1 MTLPAFV
8 RQTRNRAESSHPLWT
23 TPQSLGLE
31 TRWRIAR
38 KARVCAP
45 FAIAS
50 DRETRF
56 AARCVASKRVVA
68 GDGAAMA
75 VAALRVVIPRRQML
89 GAAIVPER
97 DRAWAPSEAAL
108 KFGIFEVPEEH
119 LENCVALAV
128 LQLHDSS
135 GEHPIHVKLPCALS
149 PDESVSPDAPRAG
162 MLLHDLERAAGLDSC
177 VYRRG

>member
-1 MTLPAFV
+1 M
-8 RQTRNRAESSHPLWT
+8 
-23 TPQSLGLE
+23 
-31 TRWRIAR
+31 
-38 KARVCAP
+38 CAP

-56 AARCVASKRVVA
+56 AARYVASKRLVA

-75 VAALRVVIPRRQML
+75 VAALRVVIPQRQML

-97 DRAWAPSEAAL
+97 DRAGAPSEAAL

-119 LENCVALAV
+119 LENCVALAL

-135 GEHPIHVKLPCALS
+135 GEHPIHVKCLASRLRMSPYHRMLRVRECFSTTWSGPPALI
-149 PDESVSPDAPRAG
+149 VACTV
-162 MLLHDLERAAGLDSC
+162 AASG
-177 VYRRG
+177 